1 MNMETTTIQI
11 RKVLKKKLD
20 ELKTYPN
27 EPMDSVIERLTDMAI
42 DEEPLSAEE
51 IRDIEKSLEDIKKG
65 RVYSLGEVK
74 KQLGIK

>member
-51 IRDIEKSLEDIKKG
+51 IRDIKS
-65 RVYSLGEVK
+65 S
-74 KQLGIK
+74 

>member
-1 MNMETTTIQI
+1 METTTIQI

-51 IRDIEKSLEDIKKG
+51 IKDIEKSLEDIKKG